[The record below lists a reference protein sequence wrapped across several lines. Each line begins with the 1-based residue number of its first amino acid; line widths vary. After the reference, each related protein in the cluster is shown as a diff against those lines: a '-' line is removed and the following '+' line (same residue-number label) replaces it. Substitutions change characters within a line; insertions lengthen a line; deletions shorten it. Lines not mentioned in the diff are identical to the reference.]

1 MEDVAHQDTHSLFS
15 LFQARAV
22 LSILDILSSSS
33 LSTTIALTAAR
44 GRGKSAS
51 LGLSIAAAV
60 AYGYSNIFVTSPS
73 PENLRTLFEY
83 LFKGLNA
90 LGYDEVSDW
99 DLQRGTG
106 EWKDLV
112 LRVNIFK
119 DGRRQTIQYI
129 QPSDSHV
136 LGQAELLVVDE
147 AAAIPLP
154 LVKSL
159 LGNYTTILSSTINGY
174 EGTGRS
180 LSLKLIQQL
189 RESSGNKIQNSMVKD
204 ESLKASSSSSK
215 KSSAFSKAIDTGRMS
230 SSARDLKELSLNE
243 PIRYSAGDNIE
254 AWLHQLLCLDASLV
268 PLSSSTLSKGC
279 PHPSTCTL
287 YQVNRDALFSFHP
300 ASEIFLQRMMALY
313 VSSHYKNSPNDLQ
326 LMSDA
331 PSHRLFVLLP
341 PLSPDS
347 DELPQP
353 LAVLQVSL
361 EGNISRQAI
370 LNSLSRGQRDA
381 GDLIPWTLSQQYQD
395 TDFAGLSGARIVRIA
410 THPDYV
416 NMGYGN
422 RCIESLREFY
432 EGNLLDLDAMTRR
445 VEREKSSLEQETLQS
460 VVKKGKATD
469 DGQSDLLD
477 ENISIRDVKRMPALL
492 QRLNEIKPETLD
504 WLGVSYGLTPSLF
517 KFWKNLGFT
526 PLYLRQSANDLTGE
540 YTSVQLRTLRNKENE
555 DEDDFE
561 QSEWLGSFALD
572 FRRRFNQLLSYKFS
586 ELKTINALSIL
597 ESSNNGIEKAGGV
610 QSEVEGEESDGNGPI
625 KAKEL
630 RTLLG
635 PFDIK
640 RLEAYSNNMLELN
653 VVLDLLP
660 TLSNLYFNR
669 RILINENPDSEEMD
683 QDGNQT
689 SIILTLSGLQA
700 ALLLALGSQ
709 RKSIEDISNELNL
722 PIPQALSIFV
732 KAIRR
737 ITQALK
743 SIEKNQIAKDLNLN
757 GKAKNSVQR
766 KEGEFK
772 AMEVSL
778 EDELKEAGEED
789 QKEREKKGNRIQ
801 LNGDL
806 AKYAIDDDPVRDWTE
821 AEEQVK
827 RLNGVEG
834 ANTTVSVKGS
844 GSSKESNTKEKRKGK
859 DDKGGGNN
867 KKAKR

>member
-1 MEDVAHQDTHSLFS
+1 M
-15 LFQARAV
+15 
-22 LSILDILSSSS
+22 
-33 LSTTIALTAAR
+33 TAAR

-51 LGLSIAAAV
+51 LGLSIASAV

-73 PENLRTLFEY
+73 PENLRTLFEF

-147 AAAIPLP
+147 AAAIPLT
-154 LVKSL
+154 LVKNL

-189 RESSGNKIQNSMVKD
+189 REASGNMIQNSMIKD
-204 ESLKASSSSSK
+204 ESLKSSSRSK
-215 KSSAFSKAIDTGRMS
+215 KGGAFSKAIETGRNTS
-230 SSARDLKELSLNE
+230 TSSARNLKELSLNE

-287 YQVNRDALFSFHP
+287 HQVNRDALFSFHP

-422 RCIESLREFY
+422 RCIESLRDFY
-432 EGNLLDLDAMTRR
+432 EGNLLDLNALSKR
-445 VEREKSSLEQETLQS
+445 VERENANGGAGETLQS
-460 VVKKGKATD
+460 IVKKGKAKA
-469 DGQSDLLD
+469 D
-477 ENISIRDVKRMPALL
+477 ENELMDESISIRDVKRMPALL
-492 QRLNEIKPETLD
+492 QRLSELQPESLD

-517 KFWKNLGFT
+517 KFWKKLGFT
-526 PLYLRQSANDLTGE
+526 PLYLRQSVNDLTGE
-540 YTSVQLRTLRNKENE
+540 YTAVQLRTLRNKEAQDD
-555 DEDDFE
+555 DEEFE

-586 ELKTINALSIL
+586 ELKTVNALNIL
-597 ESSNNGIEKAGGV
+597 EASNTGIEKAGGV
-610 QSEVEGEESDGNGPI
+610 QAPEDDVDDGNGPI
-625 KAKEL
+625 SAKEL

-635 PFDIK
+635 PFDLK
-640 RLEAYSNNMLELN
+640 RLEAYSNNMLDLN
-653 VVLDLLP
+653 VILDLLP

-669 RILINENPDSEEMD
+669 RILVNESSDSTDSQEA
-683 QDGNQT
+683 
-689 SIILTLSGLQA
+689 SILTLSGLQA
-700 ALLLALGSQ
+700 ALLLSIGSQ
-709 RKSIEDISNELNL
+709 RKPVEEISSELDL
-722 PIPQALSIFV
+722 PVPQTLALFV

-737 ITQALK
+737 ITLALK
-743 SIEKNQIAKDLNLN
+743 SIEKNQVAKDLKLD

-766 KEGEFK
+766 KNGEEGGFK
-772 AMEVSL
+772 PMEISV
-778 EDELKEAGEED
+778 EDELRLAGQEDLKER
-789 QKEREKKGNRIQ
+789 KEREIENEKDKGLK
-801 LNGDL
+801 LNQDL
-806 AKYAIDDDPVRDWTE
+806 KQYSIDNDPERDWAE
-821 AEEQVK
+821 AENQIK
-827 RLNGVEG
+827 RMSGVEG
-834 ANTTVSVKGS
+834 ANTTISVKGS
-844 GSSKESNTKEKRKGK
+844 GVGKATNLKEKRKGK
-859 DDKGGGNN
+859 EEKNGGN
-867 KKAKR
+867 KKARR

>member
-1 MEDVAHQDTHSLFS
+1 
-15 LFQARAV
+15 
-22 LSILDILSSSS
+22 
-33 LSTTIALTAAR
+33 LTAAR

-51 LGLSIAAAV
+51 LGLSIASAV

-73 PENLRTLFEY
+73 PENLRTLFEF

-147 AAAIPLP
+147 AAAIPLT
-154 LVKSL
+154 LVKNL

-189 RESSGNKIQNSMVKD
+189 REASGNMIQNSMIKD
-204 ESLKASSSSSK
+204 ESLKSSSRSK
-215 KSSAFSKAIDTGRMS
+215 KGGAFSKAIETGRNTS
-230 SSARDLKELSLNE
+230 TSSARNLKELSLNE

-422 RCIESLREFY
+422 RCIESLRDFY
-432 EGNLLDLDAMTRR
+432 EGNLLDLNALSKR
-445 VEREKSSLEQETLQS
+445 VERENANGGAGETLQS
-460 VVKKGKATD
+460 IVKKGKAKA
-469 DGQSDLLD
+469 D
-477 ENISIRDVKRMPALL
+477 ENELMDESISIRDVKRMPALL
-492 QRLNEIKPETLD
+492 QRLSELQPESLD

-517 KFWKNLGFT
+517 KFWKKLGFT
-526 PLYLRQSANDLTGE
+526 PLYLRQSVNDLTGE
-540 YTSVQLRTLRNKENE
+540 YTAVQLRTLRNKEAQDD
-555 DEDDFE
+555 DEEFE

-586 ELKTINALSIL
+586 ELKTVNALNIL
-597 ESSNNGIEKAGGV
+597 EASNTGIEKAGGV
-610 QSEVEGEESDGNGPI
+610 QAPEDDVDDGNGPI
-625 KAKEL
+625 SAKEL

-635 PFDIK
+635 PFDLK
-640 RLEAYSNNMLELN
+640 RLEAYSNNMLDLN
-653 VVLDLLP
+653 VILDLLP

-669 RILINENPDSEEMD
+669 RILVNESSDSTDSQEA
-683 QDGNQT
+683 
-689 SIILTLSGLQA
+689 SILTLSGLQA
-700 ALLLALGSQ
+700 ALLLSIGSQ
-709 RKSIEDISNELNL
+709 RKPVEEISSELDL
-722 PIPQALSIFV
+722 PVPQTLALFV

-737 ITQALK
+737 ITLALK
-743 SIEKNQIAKDLNLN
+743 SIEKNQVAKDLKLD

-766 KEGEFK
+766 KNGEEGGFK
-772 AMEVSL
+772 PMEISV
-778 EDELKEAGEED
+778 EDELRLAGQEDLKER
-789 QKEREKKGNRIQ
+789 KEREIENEKDNGLK
-801 LNGDL
+801 LNQDL
-806 AKYAIDDDPVRDWTE
+806 KQYSIDNDPERDWAE
-821 AEEQVK
+821 AENQIK
-827 RLNGVEG
+827 RMSGVEG
-834 ANTTVSVKGS
+834 ANTTISVKGS
-844 GSSKESNTKEKRKGK
+844 GVGKATNLKEKRKGK
-859 DDKGGGNN
+859 EEKNGGN
-867 KKAKR
+867 KKARR